1 MSASRLACRLT
12 SRVSFPQQQTRAF
25 GVSAFRAN
33 RRTPSTAE
41 EHREIQKKRP
51 LNQHVPNTTST
62 QTDDFPKV
70 GASTSPPEFLSSV
83 DPNYKPA
90 DSYPGRIEHLTG
102 GRQPPGPQ
110 KPELEVGEMEGI
122 TFKVEPLKRKGED
135 ATTMRAR
142 LLCRENG
149 HPSFPLRS
157 N

>member
-1 MSASRLACRLT
+1 MSASRLLCRLT

-25 GVSAFRAN
+25 AASAFRAN
-33 RRTPSTAE
+33 GRTPSNAA
-41 EHREIQKKRP
+41 EHRETQKKRP

-110 KPELEVGEMEGI
+110 KPDLEVGEMEGI

-142 LLCRENG
+142 LLCKG
-149 HPSFPLRS
+149 KRS
-157 N
+157 SILSST